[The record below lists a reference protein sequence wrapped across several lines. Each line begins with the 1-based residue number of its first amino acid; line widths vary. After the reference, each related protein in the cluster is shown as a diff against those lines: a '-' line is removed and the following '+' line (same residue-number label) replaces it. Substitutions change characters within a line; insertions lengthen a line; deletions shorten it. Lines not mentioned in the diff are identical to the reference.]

1 MISRI
6 VANTP
11 LWVWGLLLAL
21 LWLGFSQIRARSVG
35 LPRSL
40 ILPLVMTALSLSGT
54 VSSFGVALPVLLAW
68 AIAAGVALQLVI
80 RRPVAPGT
88 RYDSATGMFHL
99 PGSWLPLMLILGIF
113 SIKYAVGASLSM
125 QPALAQNA
133 GFAISVAALY
143 GALAGVFAGRAGRLL
158 RLRRHAVDH
167 QGEY

>member
-6 VANTP
+6 VGNTP
-11 LWVWGLLLAL
+11 VWVWGLLLAL
-21 LWLGFSQIRARSVG
+21 LWLGFSQVRARSVG
-35 LPRSL
+35 LRRSL
-40 ILPLVMTALSLSGT
+40 ILPLAMTALSLSGT
-54 VSSFGVALPVLLAW
+54 VSSFGAALPVLLAW
-68 AIAAGVALQLVI
+68 AIAASVTLWLVI
-80 RRPVAPGT
+80 RRPPSPDT

-133 GFAISVAALY
+133 ELAISVAALY

-158 RLRRHAVDH
+158 RLRRVSPRHLR
-167 QGEY
+167 